1 MRRKVSLEFMTMS
14 PPQFICS
21 FFFSRI
27 ESSKDDR
34 STQKTPVQTRPL
46 RVIWTNIE
54 RNLFFEA
61 LNEYGKDFEAISHY
75 VNAKQRRKSTTDPTY
90 KTKDHVR
97 FIYYQTFH
105 KVIKYLRFSDGKFEC
120 SSPFEIRSVLIF
132 IFRCSFRLL
141 QT

>member
-1 MRRKVSLEFMTMS
+1 MVQTALRS
-14 PPQFICS
+14 PNS
-21 FFFSRI
+21 FGFRVD
-27 ESSKDDR
+27 SSKEDR
-34 STQKTPVQTRPL
+34 PAQKTPVQTRPL

-61 LNEYGKDFEAISHY
+61 LNEFGKDFDAISHY

-105 KVIKYLRFSDGKFEC
+105 KVIKYLRFSDGKLTV
-120 SSPFEIRSVLIF
+120 S
-132 IFRCSFRLL
+132 
-141 QT
+141 

>member
-1 MRRKVSLEFMTMS
+1 MIRKASFAHTVNRFGS
-14 PPQFICS
+14 QFNVLVAD
-21 FFFSRI
+21 
-27 ESSKDDR
+27 SSKDER
-34 STQKTPVQTRPL
+34 PTQKTPVQTRPL

-61 LNEYGKDFEAISHY
+61 LNEYGKDFDAISHY

-105 KVIKYLRFSDGKFEC
+105 KVIKYLRFSDGKL
-120 SSPFEIRSVLIF
+120 S
-132 IFRCSFRLL
+132 
-141 QT
+141 